1 MKYYALAGREM
12 IVHEDDSELSENDIE
27 ILKTQSKDAF
37 TEESNGISTL
47 SMTQGDSLPEGYK
60 WKAIRQT
67 FASYTQEECFL
78 LARAKAL
85 TEWRNNT
92 VFCGK
97 CGSKLDDHKEMTA
110 KICPH
115 CNNTIFP
122 RIEPCV
128 IVLIKKGEEILLAR
142 HVQRNQ
148 NIYACI
154 AGFMEAGETAEQA
167 VEREIMEETG
177 IHVKNIRYFGSQSWP
192 FPAQL
197 MLAFTA
203 DYDYGELKLQQEEI
217 ADAQWFRR
225 DNCPASP
232 QPGSIA
238 YRLIHE
244 G

>member
-1 MKYYALAGREM
+1 MKYFALAGREM
-12 IVHEDDSELSENDIE
+12 IVHEDGSELTKEDIDV
-27 ILKTQSKDAF
+27 LKVQSKDAF
-37 TEESNGISTL
+37 TEESNEIGVLGMI
-47 SMTQGDSLPEGYK
+47 QGDTLPKGYK
-60 WKAIRQT
+60 WVTIRQT
-67 FASYTQEECFL
+67 FATYTQEECFY

-85 TEWRNNT
+85 IEWRNNT

-97 CGSKLDDHKEMTA
+97 CGAKLNDHKEMTA
-110 KICPH
+110 KVCPN
-115 CNNTIFP
+115 CNNIIFP

-128 IVLIKKGEEILLAR
+128 IVLIKKGDEILLAR

-177 IHVKNIRYFGSQSWP
+177 IHVKNIKYFGSQSWP
-192 FPAQL
+192 FPAQM

-203 DYDYGELKLQQEEI
+203 DYDYGELHLQQEEI
-217 ADAQWFRR
+217 ADAKWFRR
-225 DNCPASP
+225 NDCPASP